1 MDRRSWLWRRKS
13 SEKSTGETESSGG
26 SVSSHSERFSDDQV
40 YLNQNS
46 QSLEVASTVDPRKS
60 EHNHVVKALSEK
72 LSEALLTINAKEQ
85 IVNQHAKVAEEAVSG
100 WEKAEREVVAL
111 RQQVEVLTARNSTLE
126 DRVVHIDEALKEC
139 LRQLRQ
145 TREEKEQIAN
155 EALEK
160 KISESESS
168 LTSIDTNLHH
178 KLEMIEKENSDLKH
192 QISSMAEELEIRIIE
207 RDLSNQ
213 AAEQASKQRL
223 DSAKKVAKLEAECR
237 RLNSALK
244 KANDHQ
250 LKTRKMPSITENGD
264 FKETSRFGRTRM
276 DSFVEIDLMNDFL
289 EMERLVAL
297 PGSSEVEERL
307 KTVESLEIVLK
318 ERENELKEAEY
329 KLAERE
335 NELIVS
341 RNRLEEAESKLADCE
356 NELKVSRNRFEEVE
370 SKLAECE
377 TELKVSRHRL
387 EEAESKLS
395 EHENELKASRT
406 PLEEAESKLSKY
418 ENELK
423 ASRNQLEEAESKLS
437 KYENEL
443 KASRN
448 QLEEAESKLY
458 DQENELKASR
468 KLLKESEF
476 KLIERE
482 NELKASR
489 MRLEEAE
496 FKLAEHE
503 NELKLSRYQLEKAES
518 ELAEFEIELN
528 ASTYLLE
535 EAEFKLHN
543 TTSRLEMSEAGR
555 EAASMKKEEAESRCK
570 ALEAEIE
577 ILVSKVDY
585 LENTIHKE
593 RDISRQTE
601 VKYQDLK
608 DEVSRLQHEVQ
619 DTNSRTRAEEFKFLK
634 IKQDTEL
641 AMAGSKFAECQ
652 KTIAS
657 LSRQLKALA
666 TLDDFLIDTNSL

>member
-1 MDRRSWLWRRKS
+1 MDRRSWIWRRKS

-26 SVSSHSERFSDDQV
+26 LVSSHSERFSDDQV
-40 YLNQNS
+40 SLNQNS
-46 QSLEVASTVDPRKS
+46 QSLEIASTVDPRKS

-85 IVNQHAKVAEEAVSG
+85 LVNQHAKVAEEAVSG

-126 DRVVHIDEALKEC
+126 DRVVHLDEALKEC

-160 KISESESS
+160 KISESDSS
-168 LTSIDTNLHH
+168 LTSTDTNLHH

-250 LKTRKMPSITENGD
+250 LKALKMPSITDNGD
-264 FKETSRFGRTRM
+264 FKEMSRFGRTRM

-297 PGSSEVEERL
+297 PGSAEVEERL

-335 NELIVS
+335 NELKAS
-341 RNRLEEAESKLADCE
+341 RHRLEEAESKLADCE
-356 NELKVSRNRFEEVE
+356 NELKVSRNRLKEVE
-370 SKLAECE
+370 SKVAEHE

-387 EEAESKLS
+387 EEAEFKLT
-395 EHENELKASRT
+395 ERENELKASRT

-423 ASRNQLEEAESKLS
+423 ASRNQLEEAESKL
-437 KYENEL
+437 YDRENEL
-443 KASRN
+443 K
-448 QLEEAESKLY
+448 E
-458 DQENELKASR
+458 SR

-476 KLIERE
+476 KLTERE

-518 ELAEFEIELN
+518 KLAELEIELN

-543 TTSRLEMSEAGR
+543 TTSRLEMFEAGR
-555 EAASMKKEEAESRCK
+555 EAASVKKEEAESRCK

-577 ILVSKVDY
+577 ILVSKVNY

-608 DEVSRLQHEVQ
+608 DEASRLQHEVQ
-619 DTNSRTRAEEFKFLK
+619 DTNSRTRAKEFRFLK

-666 TLDDFLIDTNSL
+666 TLDDFFIDTNSL